1 VSRPRQLLA
10 AAFLS
15 ALLLTVAAGAAA
27 AAPPAFDI
35 RGTWQGA
42 AVGSAYSGTTVWETE
57 DCATGSISG
66 RGSGGGST
74 WPASGTIDGTTVTLT
89 FGPYDQ
95 DPSYTATG
103 VGTLVAA
110 DRIAGTFHDTET
122 YKEAA
127 GDFQLARS
135 SGPPQDGQGCGTTR
149 HPTIV
154 AVTCDYEVAT
164 SVDTCTATVGDIAG
178 APTSPTGTVT
188 FAKTGGG
195 FALGDTCTLAS
206 SPLAPATA
214 SCSVHYPAPIGATTF
229 PAVSATYGG
238 DAGHAEGSGTTEVLA
253 LGGPPQYDT
262 PADDTVAVHTDV
274 PADGT
279 TVESC
284 VTARAGA
291 TSAVAAAP
299 SGEALAA
306 AVRKAAAQLAQS
318 SPAGSVAATN
328 TLQRAVD
335 NAAEGLSRLYEQIDT
350 LARSSKPADQAQA
363 LKLKQSAD
371 DIEAAITKALQAQ
384 GDACKAAIS
393 NSTSRAL
400 VPLALT
406 AATPTARL
414 GYARV
419 RSARKG
425 PLTLRLKLSARAL
438 RRAAGS
444 RRTVTAYLRVTIVQP
459 SGRTRHGWPRSSVQR
474 IALTRSGR
482 LAR

>member
-1 VSRPRQLLA
+1 MSRPRQLLA

-27 AAPPAFDI
+27 AVPPAFDI

-66 RGSGGGST
+66 HGSGGGST

-214 SCSVHYPAPIGATTF
+214 SCSVHYQAPIGATTF
-229 PAVSATYGG
+229 PTVSATYGG

-279 TVESC
+279 SVEACATVP
-284 VTARAGA
+284 AGA
-291 TSAVAAAP
+291 SRAASAPAAGAAGSLPAQIRAAADRL
-299 SGEALAA
+299 S
-306 AVRKAAAQLAQS
+306 QS
-318 SPAGSVAATN
+318 SPAGAAAATN
-328 TLQRAVD
+328 SLQRVVD
-335 NAAEGLSRLYEQIDT
+335 LASEALATLDAQIAP
-350 LARSSKPADQAQA
+350 LARSGNAADQAKA
-363 LKLKQSAD
+363 AKLKQQAD
-371 DIEAAITKALQAQ
+371 DIVNAIDAAIKAE
-384 GDACKAAIS
+384 GEACKAAINAS
-393 NSTSRAL
+393 SPRAL
-400 VPLALT
+400 VPVALA
-406 AATPTARL
+406 AATRPTRI
-414 GYARV
+414 GYA
-419 RSARKG
+419 
-425 PLTLRLKLSARAL
+425 
-438 RRAAGS
+438 
-444 RRTVTAYLRVTIVQP
+444 
-459 SGRTRHGWPRSSVQR
+459 HM
-474 IALTRSGR
+474 
-482 LAR
+482 